1 MQLTE
6 QQHAARSTRLAAVRR
21 LYIYTVSFVSLTV
34 GLFSFAGLMDVLA
47 NIWLQGP
54 GEGMVGSSGYARTVA
69 SSAGLLLVMTPLFL
83 VHWGLAQRHR
93 GEADE
98 RDSVLR
104 KLYLYGVTS
113 VSLGFLLV
121 NSYRLINGLAE
132 LAFGISP
139 EQANLLPAAWLT
151 WTVVAIANGL
161 LVAYWY
167 GILQSDGDYGTEAR
181 GGQLVRRL
189 FLIISSFTGL
199 AVTIW
204 GTSQV
209 IRVLLS
215 LSVGRLW
222 SSIGVDWWQ
231 NELAVALAQAL
242 VGGWLLFQARSQW
255 NAVIVAHPNEGQS
268 VIRRIYLY
276 VAVVVGAITSLTP
289 AALVL
294 NQLLLMVFGSGMGDL
309 GDLIGDLIDSLAF
322 VPVGLVV
329 WLRYWTVLEREADV
343 YGETEQ
349 AATVRRLYYY
359 LVAATG
365 LALTWAGVVALLHAL
380 LDALLTGNSGVPAV
394 WSDPLANGLSLVA
407 VGAPIWAFHW
417 RAVQRVARQDN
428 AEGASERNS
437 LPRRIY
443 LYGVA
448 LVGILIFLFPI
459 AQIVYR
465 LLLMAM
471 GDPQAELFSAETAYD
486 IAESLVAA
494 VVWAVHLLAIRGDAR
509 FADEAPTA
517 DTSPPD
523 VTTRRRAL
531 EQQIAALE
539 EELVQA
545 RRSLAALDAEDTPVD
560 ADH

>member
-1 MQLTE
+1 
-6 QQHAARSTRLAAVRR
+6 
-21 LYIYTVSFVSLTV
+21 
-34 GLFSFAGLMDVLA
+34 
-47 NIWLQGP
+47 
-54 GEGMVGSSGYARTVA
+54 
-69 SSAGLLLVMTPLFL
+69 MTPLFL

-93 GEADE
+93 GEVEE

-104 KLYLYGVTS
+104 KLYLYGATV

-121 NSYRLINGLAE
+121 NSYRLIDGLTK
-132 LAFGISP
+132 LALGISP
-139 EQANLLPAAWLT
+139 TQVDLLPAAWLT
-151 WTVVAIANGL
+151 WTLVAVANGL

-167 GILQSDGDYGTEAR
+167 GILQSDGDYGAEAR

-189 FLIISSFTGL
+189 FLIIASFVGL

-215 LSVGRLW
+215 LAVDRLW
-222 SSIGVDWWQ
+222 TSIGVGWWQ
-231 NELAVALAQAL
+231 NELGVAVAQSL

-268 VIRRIYLY
+268 VIRRVYLY
-276 VAVVVGAITSLTP
+276 VAVVVGAIATLTP

-294 NQLLLMVFGSGMGDL
+294 NKLLLMLFGSGL
-309 GDLIGDLIDSLAF
+309 GELGNLIGDLIDALAF

-329 WLRYWTVLEREADV
+329 WLRYWTVLRREADI

-349 AATVRRLYYY
+349 AATVRRLYFY

-365 LALTWAGVVALLHAL
+365 LALTWTGVVALLHAL
-380 LDALLTGNSGVPAV
+380 LDAVFTNQSGVPAV
-394 WSDPLANGLSLVA
+394 WSEPLANGLSLVA

-417 RAVQRVARQDN
+417 RAVQRVARQDG

-448 LVGILIFLFPI
+448 LVGILVFLFPI

-471 GDPQAELFSAETAYD
+471 GDSQAELFSAETAYD

-494 VVWAVHLLAIRGDAR
+494 VVWAVHLLAIRGDAQ
-509 FADEAPTA
+509 FADEAPAA
-517 DTSPPD
+517 DPSSPT
-523 VTTRRRAL
+523 VMTHRQAL
-531 EQQIAALE
+531 EQRIAALE
-539 EELVQA
+539 EELAEA
-545 RRSLAALDAEDTPVD
+545 RHSLATLDAEDRIVETD
-560 ADH
+560 DY